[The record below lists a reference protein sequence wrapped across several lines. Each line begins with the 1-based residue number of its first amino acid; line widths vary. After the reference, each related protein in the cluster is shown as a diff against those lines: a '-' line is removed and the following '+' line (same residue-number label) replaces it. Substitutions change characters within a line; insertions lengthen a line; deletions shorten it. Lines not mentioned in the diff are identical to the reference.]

1 MKTIHVDVVSGE
13 EHIFDA
19 EAMMVVLPG
28 LMGELGIM
36 PGHTALPTRLT
47 AGEMR
52 LILQDDSEKLY
63 YVSGGYAE
71 IQPYQ
76 VSVLA
81 DTVMRASSI
90 DEQRAQIAREKADQI
105 LKQGVIGI
113 DYAQAKAE
121 LAAATA
127 QLKVIENMRQRRR
140 LKQK

>member
-36 PGHTALPTRLT
+36 PGHTALLTRLT

>member
-36 PGHTALPTRLT
+36 PGHTALLTRLT

-71 IQPYQ
+71 IQSYQ